1 MGGSSAPQ
9 SGLGTRQRAL
19 QNASRLKAANWLR
32 CSEQRTGHI
41 LDITLKEAVWGEAKV
56 TIVWEPL
63 LVGMSQKES
72 SSYASAFRSVQNK
85 SVQGEP
91 LRAPLKLGINPQS

>member
-1 MGGSSAPQ
+1 MKEEEPEPSWAVDHPSRQLRGQ
-9 SGLGTRQRAL
+9 SLPPT
-19 QNASRLKAANWLR
+19 
-32 CSEQRTGHI
+32 H
-41 LDITLKEAVWGEAKV
+41 KEAVWGEAKV